1 MIGVLLCR
9 CSAVA
14 RIWLVC
20 VLTGNIA
27 FAGNGPA
34 ADMQALAGQLAR
46 TAPDLDIRVLTRAIS
61 AMQCAINH
69 GAAPASRLAVIDFAL
84 PSSQP
89 RLWLFDLESRTLVLQ
104 ELVAHGQGSGDN
116 YAKSFSNIEGSH
128 QSSLGLFR
136 TSESYMGQHGYS
148 LRMDGLESGINDKA
162 RARALVIHAAD
173 YVADS
178 WIETH
183 GRIGR
188 SQGCPAVR
196 PEVAQLVIDNLKG
209 GQFLFSHYPDEHWL
223 QTSAYINCPADGEQ
237 NLLAAAHESKPIN

>member
-223 QTSAYINCPADGEQ
+223 QTSAHINCPADGEQ